1 MWTLEDQDHAGGGG
15 PSWRLAATGN
25 TFQDAYQSIPRAL
38 ENGVTSVRVGGDHLS
53 SKWQPEMKKKQ
64 TDRPHRQ
71 LHPGADL
78 RGSWQPL
85 SEVRC
90 PMKILLERAVTAGL
104 LQMEIMAAQSAKVT
118 RSPLQQTERVACL
131 VGPSHGS
138 LPTSLPPV
146 AGRVTEHLPQMRPL
160 PSRFESCFLI
170 GSSLR
175 LCVYIQPIRAH
186 LALYNRLFKGFSQ
199 FR

>member
-1 MWTLEDQDHAGGGG
+1 MRD
-15 PSWRLAATGN
+15 
-25 TFQDAYQSIPRAL
+25 
-38 ENGVTSVRVGGDHLS
+38 
-53 SKWQPEMKKKQ
+53 
-64 TDRPHRQ
+64 
-71 LHPGADL
+71 
-78 RGSWQPL
+78 SWQSL

-104 LQMEIMAAQSAKVT
+104 LQIEIMAAQSAKVT
-118 RSPLQQTERVACL
+118 RSPLQQTEGVASP

-138 LPTSLPPV
+138 LPTSLRPV

-175 LCVYIQPIRAH
+175 LLCVYIQPIRAH
-186 LALYNRLFKGFSQ
+186 LCIHTVNQGSSGSVYQVAQRRFTVQVAKGGGEAVKVLWEGRRHKTSWTGM
-199 FR
+199 RDGSAVKTISSST

>member
-1 MWTLEDQDHAGGGG
+1 MWTLEDQDHAGGGT
-15 PSWRLAATGN
+15 SWRLAATGN

-118 RSPLQQTERVACL
+118 RSPCSRRKGWPVLWD
-131 VGPSHGS
+131 
-138 LPTSLPPV
+138 PPM
-146 AGRVTEHLPQMRPL
+146 AHCPL
-160 PSRFESCFLI
+160 
-170 GSSLR
+170 
-175 LCVYIQPIRAH
+175 
-186 LALYNRLFKGFSQ
+186 LFDLWQEG
-199 FR
+199 